1 VQRRYPDA
9 RVVDDAAALW
19 SMADALDLV
28 VVTSPNVTHVP
39 YARAALEA
47 GLHVVVD
54 KPFAANAEEART
66 IGALAER
73 MSRLAVPFQNRRW
86 DGDFLTVQRLLREGT
101 LGSIH
106 RFESRFERLR
116 ATAKP
121 GWTQAGA
128 AERCEGIVYD
138 IGSHL
143 IDQALHLFGPVTE
156 VYAELARRH
165 PDVVVED
172 EAFLSLAHASGV
184 RSHLYMSAAAAQP
197 GARFS
202 VWGSRAA
209 YVKHGLDG
217 QEAALRAGS
226 IPSGAQWGA
235 EPREQW
241 GTVGAGSE
249 VRLQPTEHGAYPAFY
264 AGVERAIRGE
274 AAPPVRV
281 SDAASYLDVITAAH
295 RSARDGG
302 VVRMPL

>member
-1 VQRRYPDA
+1 
-9 RVVDDAAALW
+9 
-19 SMADALDLV
+19 
-28 VVTSPNVTHVP
+28 
-39 YARAALEA
+39 
-47 GLHVVVD
+47 
-54 KPFAANAEEART
+54 
-66 IGALAER
+66 
-73 MSRLAVPFQNRRW
+73 
-86 DGDFLTVQRLLREGT
+86 
-101 LGSIH
+101 
-106 RFESRFERLR
+106 
-116 ATAKP
+116 
-121 GWTQAGA
+121 
-128 AERCEGIVYD
+128 VYD

-143 IDQALHLFGPVTE
+143 IDQALHLFGPATE

-226 IPSGAQWGA
+226 VPSGPDWGA
-235 EPREQW
+235 EPREEW
-241 GTVGAGSE
+241 GSVGAGSE

-264 AGVERAIRGE
+264 AGVEQAIRGK
-274 AAPPVRV
+274 AAPPVHV
-281 SDAASYLDVITAAH
+281 ADAASYLDVIAAAH

-302 VVRMPL
+302 IVRL